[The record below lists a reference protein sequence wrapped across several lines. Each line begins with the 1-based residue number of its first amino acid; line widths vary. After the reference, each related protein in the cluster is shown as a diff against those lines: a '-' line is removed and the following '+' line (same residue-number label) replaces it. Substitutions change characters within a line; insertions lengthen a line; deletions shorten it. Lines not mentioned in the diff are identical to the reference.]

1 MSTSDPTLR
10 FSDRAGVYSRCRPGY
25 PAEAIEAIV
34 RGLGEA
40 DRLILGDIGA
50 GTGISSR
57 LLAGPAD
64 GVGPVVHS
72 VEPNAEMRA
81 AAEPHPRVRWHGGTA
96 EATGLPTG
104 SLHGVVCAQAFH
116 WFRADEALS
125 EFARVLMAR
134 TPSGAAS
141 RVALV
146 WNVHDDRDEF
156 VRQYRKVIL
165 DHATDA
171 PTSPWFTQEQAP
183 LRSHPRFGGY
193 RVERFAYEQ
202 VFDAAGLIGR
212 ATSSSY
218 LPKEGPG
225 YASLERAL
233 RELFARYERDGVV
246 RLPYRTEV
254 HLAELRA

>member
-1 MSTSDPTLR
+1 MSDLDPTRR

-25 PAEAIEAIV
+25 PAEAIEV
-34 RGLGEA
+34 VLQGLGSA
-40 DRLILGDIGA
+40 DRLTLGDIGA

-57 LLAGPAD
+57 LLAGRAD
-64 GVGPVVHS
+64 GTGPTVHA

-81 AAEPHPRVRWHGGTA
+81 AAEPHPRVQWHDGTA
-96 EATGLPTG
+96 EVTGMPSA
-104 SLHGVVCAQAFH
+104 SLHAVVCAQAFH
-116 WFRADEALS
+116 WFRAGEALA
-125 EFARVLMAR
+125 EFARLLMAR
-134 TPSGAAS
+134 TPSGSAS
-141 RVALV
+141 RVSLM

-156 VRQYRKVIL
+156 VRQYRRVIL

-171 PTSPWFTQEQAP
+171 PTSPWFTQEQAA

-193 RVERFAYEQ
+193 RIERFAYEQ
-202 VFDAAGLIGR
+202 VFDEAGLIGR

-225 YASLERAL
+225 YAALERAL
-233 RELFARYERDGVV
+233 RELFALYERDGVV
-246 RLPYRTEV
+246 RLAYRTEV